1 LHLRWLYT
9 IKFGAPG
16 VSAVNLEHFYGRDLK
31 IEDEDWRESR
41 EKEYL
46 RAIIEL
52 KSLYADKIVMNVAVF
67 DRMINLKSRKI
78 NEIEI
83 LQSGLTQLCKLWG
96 RQNR

>member
-1 LHLRWLYT
+1 M
-9 IKFGAPG
+9 
-16 VSAVNLEHFYGRDLK
+16 NLEHFYGRDLK